1 MGNRKRNF
9 IGCIYHPMEHRQF
22 WEHLPYHWAR
32 AIESVYRE
40 RERERI
46 TMRVITRSSSV
57 AERCPSFYYEDLLVF
72 QFINFS

>member
-40 RERERI
+40 RERENYD
-46 TMRVITRSSSV
+46 
-57 AERCPSFYYEDLLVF
+57 ACDNSFK
-72 QFINFS
+72 